1 MMMAGKLMEAARKL
15 SRLGPY
21 RGALICSQCG
31 WICETQ
37 NFRFAEGP
45 ARKEGRKL
53 AQQKFDTHVCS
64 DFPRR
69 AVKK

>member
-31 WICETQ
+31 
-37 NFRFAEGP
+37 
-45 ARKEGRKL
+45 
-53 AQQKFDTHVCS
+53 
-64 DFPRR
+64 
-69 AVKK
+69 